1 MDLSDRPGPL
11 ASGPVSSPRAPSPP
25 VLSVSELLRD
35 VRALLER
42 GFPRV
47 WVEGEI
53 SNFSC
58 PRSGHWYFTLKD
70 ENAQMRCA
78 MFRSDNRR
86 LDFRPE
92 DGMSVLARGRLTLYE
107 ARGDFQLVVE
117 TLEETGDGAL
127 RRAFEALKQ
136 RLLAEGL
143 FDEARKRPL
152 PALPRRI
159 GVLTSPT
166 GAALHDILSVLRR
179 RFPAIPVRLY
189 PIPVQGEGAAREIA
203 RMLRLAGRRR
213 DCDVLILARGGGS
226 LEDLWAFNE
235 EIVARAVAESPI
247 PVITGIGH
255 QVDFTIADFCAD
267 LRAPTPSAAAEA
279 VVPDADEW
287 RQRIGHLESRLHQA
301 MDQRLER
308 LRERLDHLQA
318 RLRHPRARLE
328 QLRQRGDDLERRL
341 LRAWQQS
348 QEHHRRRLDDLVHRL
363 HAAGPRNRLA
373 ATREHLSH
381 LEDRLRQ
388 SQQRRLERERT
399 RLHGLMR
406 ALHAISPLGTLDRGY
421 ALVEKADGPLVQSVH
436 DVAAGERIRVRLH
449 DGRIACRVEDET
461 ETP

>member
-1 MDLSDRPGPL
+1 MDLFDRPGPL
-11 ASGPVSSPRAPSPP
+11 VSGPVSSSPTQAP
-25 VLSVSELLRD
+25 VLRVSELLRD
-35 VRALLER
+35 VRTLLER

-70 ENAQMRCA
+70 ENAQLRCA

-92 DGMSVLARGRLTLYE
+92 DGMSVIARGRLTLYE

-179 RFPAIPVRLY
+179 RFPAVPVRLY
-189 PIPVQGEGAAREIA
+189 PIPVQGEGAAAEIA
-203 RMLRLAGRRR
+203 RMLRLAGRRH

-235 EIVARAVAESPI
+235 EVVARAVAESPI
-247 PVITGIGH
+247 PVVTGIGH

-279 VVPDADEW
+279 VVPEADEW
-287 RQRIGHLESRLHQA
+287 RQRIHHLEGRLQQT
-301 MDQRLER
+301 MDQRLGR
-308 LRERLDHLQA
+308 LRERLGHLHA

-328 QLRQRGDDLERRL
+328 QLRQRGDELERRL
-341 LRAWQQS
+341 LRAWDQQH
-348 QEHHRRRLDDLVHRL
+348 QARRRHLEDLVRRL
-363 HAAGPRNRLA
+363 HAAGPRARLIA
-373 ATREHLSH
+373 AREHLTGLS
-381 LEDRLRQ
+381 ERLRQ
-388 SQQRRLERERT
+388 AQRRRLDGERT
-399 RLHGLMR
+399 RLQGLMR
-406 ALHAISPLGTLDRGY
+406 ALHAVSPLGTLDRGY
-421 ALVEKADGPLVQSVH
+421 ALVERADGTLVQGVH
-436 DVAAGERIRVRLH
+436 DVAIGERVAVRLH
-449 DGRIACRVEDET
+449 DGRLACRIEDKT